1 MFLPDIDLGKR
12 PSDNYEVNPRP
23 TSPSV
28 ESPSAG
34 ASKSSSTKSDKR
46 MTNSNSATN
55 LHSARHRLVS
65 MLWPMGTKK
74 PDKPIIAGDPDGGNI
89 GGADNQSDGKW
100 EIPSDVPDHSLK
112 IYKADQSYKYLLVHN
127 YTSAR
132 EVVMLALQEFGISES
147 STNFTL
153 TQVTVDGGFMKQRRL
168 HPDQKDLAEKIGL
181 ASRYYIKNIMNSEQL
196 IADENELARESQ
208 VNLLQLDAVEVAM
221 QLMVED
227 FKIFRM
233 VEQTEYV
240 DNLFGLESKFGNPNL
255 SKFEALINTEQWWV
269 ITEIVSEPK
278 ASRRAQIIKQFIK
291 IAYHCYKETQNYNS
305 MFAITAGLDH
315 GSVKR
320 LRSTWERVN
329 SKYMKQF
336 IEMNSV
342 MDPTMNFR
350 RYRNLISNA
359 SSRPPL
365 IPIYPMVNKDLT
377 FIDLGNETHVEGMI
391 NFEKL
396 RMLAKEV
403 RSLTNMCSGSDF
415 HDARKSTS
423 NVPTMKR
430 NASAKGGQAKAGL
443 NPKKMYEESQ
453 MVRRV
458 KAYLAKMPV
467 IRDEEQLHK
476 MSLEAEPPPQA
487 AAAAA
492 TAATGMPHAT
502 STTSI
507 KSGLSG
513 QVLVTLPVDF
523 RSRMLELAA
532 AEVETEKPDR
542 CFPNLP

>member
-1 MFLPDIDLGKR
+1 M
-12 PSDNYEVNPRP
+12 
-23 TSPSV
+23 TSRNST
-28 ESPSAG
+28 SNLPSARLSRTDRFMG
-34 ASKSSSTKSDKR
+34 LMRPLLRGKSSSK
-46 MTNSNSATN
+46 MHLISA
-55 LHSARHRLVS
+55 AAAAA
-65 MLWPMGTKK
+65 
-74 PDKPIIAGDPDGGNI
+74 DQDGS
-89 GGADNQSDGKW
+89 ADNQTDGKW
-100 EIPSDVPDHSLK
+100 EVPSNVPDHSLK

-153 TQVTVDGGFMKQRRL
+153 TQVTVDGGFRKERRL

-196 IADENELARESQ
+196 IADESELARESQ

-221 QLMVED
+221 QLMVDD

-255 SKFEALINTEQWWV
+255 SRFEALINTEQWWV
-269 ITEIVSEPK
+269 ITEIVSEPNAAK
-278 ASRRAQIIKQFIK
+278 RARIIKQFIK
-291 IAYHCYKETQNYNS
+291 IAYHCYKETQNFNS

-320 LRSTWERVN
+320 LRSTWEKVH

-336 IEMNSV
+336 MEMNSV

-350 RYRNLISNA
+350 KYRNLIGNA
-359 SSRPPL
+359 STRPPL

-377 FIDLGNETHVEGMI
+377 FIDLGNETRVEDMI

-403 RSLTNMCSGSDF
+403 RSLTNMCSGSDIN
-415 HDARKSTS
+415 DRKNAT

-430 NASAKGGQAKAGL
+430 GSTAKGGQTKAGL
-443 NPKKMYEESQ
+443 NPRKMYEESQ

-458 KAYLAKMPV
+458 RAYLAKMPV

-476 MSLEAEPPPQA
+476 MSLEVEPPPQT
-487 AAAAA
+487 A
-492 TAATGMPHAT
+492 TTNAMPHAT
-502 STTSI
+502 SSTSI

-513 QVLVTLPVDF
+513 QVSKI
-523 RSRMLELAA
+523 RS
-532 AEVETEKPDR
+532 
-542 CFPNLP
+542 

>member
-1 MFLPDIDLGKR
+1 M
-12 PSDNYEVNPRP
+12 
-23 TSPSV
+23 TSRNSA
-28 ESPSAG
+28 SNLPSARLSRTDRFMG
-34 ASKSSSTKSDKR
+34 LMRPLLRGKSSSK
-46 MTNSNSATN
+46 MHLISATADQDG
-55 LHSARHRLVS
+55 SA
-65 MLWPMGTKK
+65 
-74 PDKPIIAGDPDGGNI
+74 I
-89 GGADNQSDGKW
+89 GSADNQTDGKW
-100 EIPSDVPDHSLK
+100 EVPSNVPDHSLK

-153 TQVTVDGGFMKQRRL
+153 TQVTVDGGFRKERRL

-208 VNLLQLDAVEVAM
+208 VSLLQLDAVEVAM
-221 QLMVED
+221 QLMVDD

-255 SKFEALINTEQWWV
+255 SRFEALINTEQWWV
-269 ITEIVSEPK
+269 ITEIVSEPNAAK
-278 ASRRAQIIKQFIK
+278 RARIIKQFIK
-291 IAYHCYKETQNYNS
+291 IAHHCFKETQNFNS

-320 LRSTWERVN
+320 LRSTWEKVH

-336 IEMNSV
+336 MEMNSV

-350 RYRNLISNA
+350 KYRNLIGNA

-377 FIDLGNETHVEGMI
+377 FIDLGNETRVEDMI

-415 HDARKSTS
+415 NDAARKSGAT

-430 NASAKGGQAKAGL
+430 GSTTKGQTKAGL
-443 NPKKMYEESQ
+443 NPRKMYEESQ

-458 KAYLAKMPV
+458 RAYLAKMPV

-476 MSLEAEPPPQA
+476 MSLEVEPPPQ
-487 AAAAA
+487 
-492 TAATGMPHAT
+492 T
-502 STTSI
+502 STTIQPSVSI

-513 QVLVTLPVDF
+513 QV
-523 RSRMLELAA
+523 RMA
-532 AEVETEKPDR
+532 
-542 CFPNLP
+542 

>member
-1 MFLPDIDLGKR
+1 M
-12 PSDNYEVNPRP
+12 
-23 TSPSV
+23 TSRNSA
-28 ESPSAG
+28 SNLPSARLSRTDRFMG
-34 ASKSSSTKSDKR
+34 LMRPLLRGKSSSK
-46 MTNSNSATN
+46 MHLISATADQDG
-55 LHSARHRLVS
+55 SA
-65 MLWPMGTKK
+65 
-74 PDKPIIAGDPDGGNI
+74 I
-89 GGADNQSDGKW
+89 GSADNQTDGKW
-100 EIPSDVPDHSLK
+100 EVPSNVPDHSLK

-153 TQVTVDGGFMKQRRL
+153 TQVTVDGGFRKERRL

-208 VNLLQLDAVEVAM
+208 VSLLQLDAVEVAM
-221 QLMVED
+221 QLMVDD

-255 SKFEALINTEQWWV
+255 SRFEALINTEQWWV
-269 ITEIVSEPK
+269 ITEIVSEPNAAK
-278 ASRRAQIIKQFIK
+278 RARIIKQFIK
-291 IAYHCYKETQNYNS
+291 IAHHCFKETQNFNS

-320 LRSTWERVN
+320 LRSTWEKVH

-336 IEMNSV
+336 MEMNSV

-350 RYRNLISNA
+350 KYRNLIGNA

-377 FIDLGNETHVEGMI
+377 FIDLGNETRVEDMI

-415 HDARKSTS
+415 NDAARKSGAT

-430 NASAKGGQAKAGL
+430 GSTTKGQTKAGL
-443 NPKKMYEESQ
+443 NPRKMYEESQ

-458 KAYLAKMPV
+458 RAYLAKMPV

-476 MSLEAEPPPQA
+476 MSLEVDPPPQT
-487 AAAAA
+487 A
-492 TAATGMPHAT
+492 TTNAMPHAT
-502 STTSI
+502 SSTSI

-513 QVLVTLPVDF
+513 QVWRVYLI
-523 RSRMLELAA
+523 
-532 AEVETEKPDR
+532 
-542 CFPNLP
+542 